1 HRRSRPCPYTTLFRS
16 PGITPTR
23 LFERAS
29 YPEGAWRELCER
41 YVAGAELS
49 ADRVASEAIAA
60 LAAGRLYAVVGGRAK
75 RYAWLKRLAPAWLID
90 RVAQKAA
97 TESPTSTPSPEQHSP
112 ALRLTSP

>member
-75 RYAWLKRLAPAWLID
+75 RYAWLKRLAPD
-90 RVAQKAA
+90 RK
-97 TESPTSTPSPEQHSP
+97 ST
-112 ALRLTSP
+112 RLNSSHVKI